1 MLDTLLFVS
10 FSQKMIC
17 NSPTLVLDYFFTKN
31 LSIKPMNTLFNK
43 YISTFKGLSNEV
55 WWLALITLINRAGTM
70 VIPFLSL
77 YLTKSLGFSLSDVGW
92 IMSAFG
98 LGSVVGS
105 WLGGKLT
112 DKIGFYKVM
121 VFSLFVTGLSF
132 VLLQYLTTF
141 VTFWIG
147 IFVVMLIADMF
158 RPAMFVALSTYSKPE
173 NKTRSVTLIRLA
185 INLGFSAGPAI
196 GGIII
201 TTLSYGGLFWVDGIT
216 CVIAALVLLNVL
228 HPKKAKAL
236 DSIKAESPKS
246 AYHDRS
252 FLIFLGA
259 MVLFGI
265 VFLQYFSTMPLYY
278 KDTHY
283 LSELE
288 IGMLLG
294 MNGFLIFVF
303 EMPLIKWLEN
313 STFKKSELMLTGAVL
328 TGLSFLILNFT
339 SWAGVLIIGMLLMTF
354 GEMIAFPFS
363 NAFAMERAKKGN
375 QGEYMALY
383 SISFS
388 IAHIFG
394 HNVGLQLVDHIG
406 FDKTW
411 YLTTILASLCV
422 FLLFILKQKVNKEKN
437 IG

>member
-1 MLDTLLFVS
+1 M
-10 FSQKMIC
+10 K
-17 NSPTLVLDYFFTKN
+17 
-31 LSIKPMNTLFNK
+31 TLFIK
-43 YISTFKGLSNEV
+43 YINTFRGLSNEV

-77 YLTKSLGFSLSDVGW
+77 YLTKSLNFSLSDVGW
-92 IMSAFG
+92 IMTAFG
-98 LGSVVGS
+98 LGSVIGS

-121 VFSLFVTGLSF
+121 VFSLFISGLF
-132 VLLQYLTTF
+132 FIILQFLTTF
-141 VTFWIG
+141 TSFWIG
-147 IFVVMLIADMF
+147 IFLVMLVSDMF
-158 RPAMFVALSTYSKPE
+158 RPAMFVALNSYSKPE
-173 NKTRSVTLIRLA
+173 NKTRTVTLIRLA

-201 TTLSYGGLFWVDGIT
+201 ITMSYGGLFWIDGIT
-216 CVIAALVLLNVL
+216 CMLAALVLLKVL
-228 HPKKAKAL
+228 HPKKAKTL
-236 DSIKAESPKS
+236 DNLKIENPQS
-246 AYHDRS
+246 AYQDKV
-252 FLIFLGA
+252 FLLFLGA

-278 KDTHY
+278 KDAHY

-288 IGMLLG
+288 IGLLLG
-294 MNGFLIFVF
+294 LNGFLIFVF

-313 STFKKSELMLTGAVL
+313 SRFTKSGLMLTGALL
-328 TGLSFLILNFT
+328 TGLSFLVLNMT

-375 QGEYMALY
+375 PGEYMALY

-394 HNVGLQLVDHIG
+394 HNAGLQLVDALG

-411 YLTTILASLCV
+411 YLAALLAGFYV
-422 FLLFILKQKVNKEKN
+422 FLLFILKQRLKIKSL
-437 IG
+437 